1 MGISTSLDANGYGM
15 FIDGAD
21 ESWHATDMKKD
32 DPMTR
37 LPLAAL
43 FLAGSLFAL
52 PAAAQEADTS
62 AAEKINQVIVYGNDQ
77 CAPSA
82 ADEIVVCNRLPE
94 QDRYRVPQL
103 FRGGDPLDPRN
114 QAWLN
119 RVTTMERVG
128 RFGTDSCSPVGLG
141 GFTGCTQALVAGA
154 RAEEQAADKTDWQ
167 AMIADERAKRI
178 AGIDAASDEVEA
190 AVVAEERAMAERQKA
205 AQDLEAQANG
215 TAPQREQTDP
225 EASELPVPPQN

>member
-1 MGISTSLDANGYGM
+1 
-15 FIDGAD
+15 
-21 ESWHATDMKKD
+21 
-32 DPMTR
+32 MTR

-43 FLAGSLFAL
+43 FLATSLFAL

-119 RVTTMERVG
+119 RVTSMERVG

-205 AQDLEAQANG
+205 AEELEAQASGN
-215 TAPQREQTDP
+215 APMREQADP
-225 EASELPVPPQN
+225 EASELPVPPQR